1 MRDAIISNAVF
12 GPHGEAVEK
21 ISGVAVAW
29 PRNDTIDVSVFIR
42 EVVAGV
48 DVCHLI
54 PPCLLS
60 AQLRLA
66 SSATSFLTTPHR

>member
-1 MRDAIISNAVF
+1 
-12 GPHGEAVEK
+12 
-21 ISGVAVAW
+21 VAW
-29 PRNDTIDVSVFIR
+29 PRNDTIDVSIFIGKII
-42 EVVAGV
+42 AGV